1 MTREME
7 RTELIAREG
16 IRDLLGRYTWAGD
29 TGRSAEVADCFVP
42 DGVLDLGEH
51 GGTLDGRDA
60 IAAELEAV
68 AARVADAA
76 DAPGPVN
83 HHVSSVLI
91 TMTDPTSATVRSYF
105 CVYTDAGAD
114 HWGRYRDEVV
124 MDRADGHWR
133 FANRTVRVT
142 GAAPDSRFIPSR

>member
-1 MTREME
+1 MTRELE
-7 RTELIAREG
+7 RSELIAREG

-29 TGRSAEVADCFVP
+29 SGRSAEVADCFTV
-42 DGVLDLGEH
+42 DGVLDLGDH
-51 GGTLDGRDA
+51 GGRFDGRGA

-68 AARVADAA
+68 TSRVAAA
-76 DAPGPVN
+76 AEAACPVN
-83 HHVSSVLI
+83 HHVSSILI
-91 TMTDPTSATVRSYF
+91 TMADPTRATVRSYF

-124 MDRADGHWR
+124 MDRVDGHWR

-142 GAAPDSRFIPSR
+142 GAAPGSRFVPAP

>member
-29 TGRSAEVADCFVP
+29 GGRVDDVAECFTD
-42 DGVLDLGEH
+42 DGVLDLGDH
-51 GGTLDGRDA
+51 GGVLEGRAA
-60 IAAELEAV
+60 IAAELSAV
-68 AARVADAA
+68 VARAA
-76 DAPGPVN
+76 DAGAAPSPVN

-91 TMTDPTSATVRSYF
+91 TLADPTRATVRSYF
-105 CVYTDAGAD
+105 AVHTDAGLD

-124 MDRADGHWR
+124 MDPIDGHWR
-133 FANRTVRVT
+133 FARRTVRVT
-142 GAAPDSRFIPSR
+142 GAVPGSRFVPAS

>member
-29 TGRSAEVADCFVP
+29 TGRVAEVAACFVEA
-42 DGVLDLGEH
+42 GSLDLGPH
-51 GGTLDGRDA
+51 GGVLEGRDA
-60 IAAELEAV
+60 IAAELASV
-68 AARVADAA
+68 VDRVAEAA

-83 HHVSSVLI
+83 HHVSSIEI
-91 TMTDPTSATVRSYF
+91 TMGDPTSATVRSYF
-105 CVYTDAGAD
+105 CVYTDAGPD

-124 MDRADGHWR
+124 MDPVDGHWR
-133 FANRTVRVT
+133 FARRTVRVT
-142 GAAPDSRFIPSR
+142 GAAPASRFVPAP

>member
-29 TGRSAEVADCFVP
+29 NGRSAEVADCFTA
-42 DGVLDLGEH
+42 DGVLDLGDH
-51 GGTLDGRDA
+51 GGRFQGRAA

-68 AARVADAA
+68 VARVAAAA

-91 TMTDPTSATVRSYF
+91 TMSDPTTAAVRSYF
-105 CVYTDAGAD
+105 CVYTATGPD

-124 MDRADGHWR
+124 MDRVDGHWR
-133 FANRTVRVT
+133 FATRTVRVT
-142 GAAPDSRFIPSR
+142 GAAPGSRFVAAP

>member
-29 TGRSAEVADCFVP
+29 TGRVADVAACFVEA
-42 DGVLDLGEH
+42 GVLDLGDH
-51 GGTLDGRDA
+51 GGVLEGREA
-60 IAAELEAV
+60 ITSELASV
-68 AARVADAA
+68 VARVAGAA
-76 DAPGPVN
+76 ESPGAVN
-83 HHVSSVLI
+83 HHVASIEI
-91 TMTDPTSATVRSYF
+91 TMADPTNATVRSYF

-124 MDRADGHWR
+124 MDPVDGHWR
-133 FANRTVRVT
+133 FARRTVRVT
-142 GAAPDSRFIPSR
+142 GAAPGSRFVPAS